1 MTSTKLQWKDITPEE
16 VKAMLNRK
24 DIQLIDVREIDEYR
38 AGHIPGITHVS
49 LSQFVERTGEIDPEK
64 EVICVCR
71 SGNRSG
77 TACEYLSSL
86 GYKKLH
92 NMVGGMNKWSGEIE

>member
-38 AGHIPGITHVS
+38 AEIGRAHV
-49 LSQFVERTGEIDPEK
+49 
-64 EVICVCR
+64 
-71 SGNRSG
+71 
-77 TACEYLSSL
+77 
-86 GYKKLH
+86 
-92 NMVGGMNKWSGEIE
+92 

>member
-24 DIQLIDVREIDEYR
+24 DIQLIDVREIDEYE
-38 AGHIPGITHVS
+38 AGHIPGITHIS
-49 LSQFVERTGEIDPEK
+49 LSQFVARTNEIDPEK

-86 GYKKLH
+86 GYEKLH